1 VAGKTYTV
9 NHILNTVFNLGYS
22 TVVFDVG
29 ITVTVLL
36 SASNTE
42 AAFFL
47 CLSAGFSSRRISQSY
62 KSFFLKSV
70 KKN

>member
-36 SASNTE
+36 PT
-42 AAFFL
+42 L
-47 CLSAGFSSRRISQSY
+47 RRHFSSVFQLVS
-62 KSFFLKSV
+62 LPEELV
-70 KKN
+70 KVINHFS